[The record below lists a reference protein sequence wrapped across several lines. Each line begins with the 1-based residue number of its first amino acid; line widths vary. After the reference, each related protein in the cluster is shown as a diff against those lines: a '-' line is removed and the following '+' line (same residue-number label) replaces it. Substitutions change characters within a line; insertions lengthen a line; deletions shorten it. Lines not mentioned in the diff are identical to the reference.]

1 MEGNKNIIL
10 LLDDLSLEK
19 KFKEVLSIRQEY
31 KFLFSLDDAPLNDDS
46 NTSIVVTTLL
56 PSLGENYNPLYE
68 IRRKFSW
75 IKILVITEPE
85 NSFRIFETFKAGAN
99 GFCLKSESAKEF
111 AHHVDTMFKLGNSVS
126 ISLLPLMINN
136 FQKKSIVEEV
146 LTVKEIN
153 IAKELSAGLSYKM
166 IAERVG
172 ISIDGVKFYLQKI
185 YRKLDL
191 NSKGELIA
199 LFLSNKDSNVENN

>member
-19 KFKEVLSIRQEY
+19 KIREVLSVRQEY

-46 NTSIVVTTLL
+46 NTSLVVTTLL

-99 GFCLKSESAKEF
+99 GFCLKSESSKEF

-126 ISLLPLMINN
+126 LSLLPLMINY

-146 LTVKEIN
+146 LTGKEIN

>member
-1 MEGNKNIIL
+1 
-10 LLDDLSLEK
+10 
-19 KFKEVLSIRQEY
+19 
-31 KFLFSLDDAPLNDDS
+31 
-46 NTSIVVTTLL
+46 
-56 PSLGENYNPLYE
+56 
-68 IRRKFSW
+68 
-75 IKILVITEPE
+75 
-85 NSFRIFETFKAGAN
+85 
-99 GFCLKSESAKEF
+99 
-111 AHHVDTMFKLGNSVS
+111 MFKLGNSVS
-126 ISLLPLMINN
+126 LSLLPLMINY

-146 LTVKEIN
+146 LTGKEIN